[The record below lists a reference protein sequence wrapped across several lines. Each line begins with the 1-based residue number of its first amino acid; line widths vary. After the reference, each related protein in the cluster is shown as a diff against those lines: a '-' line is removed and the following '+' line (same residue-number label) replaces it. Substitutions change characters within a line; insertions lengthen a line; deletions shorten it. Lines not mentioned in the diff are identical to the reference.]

1 MSNQLSMA
9 THQSI
14 ETLHGSGH
22 SNREIARLLS
32 IDRGAV
38 NKHVRLIRAESQALK
53 ESDSGSDEI
62 QNRPNPRTGSTEKYD
77 EKTSK
82 LDHFPPKPWPVLTR
96 KQVAGFNPRTDK
108 HQQTLAFFILR
119 ATFVVVEP
127 NVAVNSVCPQI
138 HVPFSNQR
146 TLRPLGVL
154 VFPDGLQSRHC
165 RCRQSLCIG
174 TQKRLQS
181 LGEIV
186 GAEALQVS
194 PLKVWKCY
202 LGTGV

>member
-62 QNRPNPRTGSTEKYD
+62 QNRPNPRTGSTEKHD

-96 KQVAGFNPRTDK
+96 KQVAGFNPRTDTVRLIRISTMSSIGLAPRK
-108 HQQTLAFFILR
+108 SGCTNTATL
-119 ATFVVVEP
+119 
-127 NVAVNSVCPQI
+127 C
-138 HVPFSNQR
+138 
-146 TLRPLGVL
+146 
-154 VFPDGLQSRHC
+154 SRQPPTPHAGY
-165 RCRQSLCIG
+165 RH
-174 TQKRLQS
+174 
-181 LGEIV
+181 
-186 GAEALQVS
+186 
-194 PLKVWKCY
+194 
-202 LGTGV
+202 